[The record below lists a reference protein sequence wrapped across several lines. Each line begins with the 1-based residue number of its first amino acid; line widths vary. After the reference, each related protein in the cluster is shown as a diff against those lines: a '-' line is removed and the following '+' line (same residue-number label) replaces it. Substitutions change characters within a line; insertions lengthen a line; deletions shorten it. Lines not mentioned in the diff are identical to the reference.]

1 MTPLGTPGMVSNEP
15 VPGAGLLAAG
25 ADAPVEVRVRH
36 FARVQPDAVAVIGL
50 RRTITYRE
58 LDEAADRV
66 ATALARYQVGP
77 GSRVAWLGRNDIGY
91 VITMLGTRR
100 RGACLAGLNWR
111 EPPAELRRA
120 CALIAPAVLVADSA
134 NAGVATTAGEGADAV
149 ITLGPEGIPW
159 DEEPP
164 DPAAVLT
171 ASDPD
176 DCMLYFT
183 SGSTGRPKAVVH
195 QYGRVNSNIVSLLPG
210 FEPGAVTLIIPPVFH
225 VAGAVW
231 VQQALVSGAT
241 MVFPQDGST
250 ILQTIS
256 SSGVTHALMVPTLIQ
271 MMLAEQAASGLEAP
285 LLRYIAYGTSPIT
298 STLLRTAMDRFR
310 CSFIQCYGTTEAGGV
325 ITMLGA
331 GDHRLDGPHAG
342 RMASAGLPLPGVTV
356 QAVQPGTQQACTP
369 GQTGELCVR
378 TPLAMSRYW
387 ADPQATA
394 AVLGTDEWL
403 HTRDLGYLDEDGYV
417 YVVGRLDD
425 VIITGGENVHPA
437 EVENVLSGL
446 PGLAAACV
454 TGVPNARWGEI
465 VAVAVVRGDPSLS
478 EQQVLE
484 HCRAQLAHYKCPR
497 SIVFMDELPRNATG
511 KVIRSQVRNRIVDG
525 QSR

>member
-1 MTPLGTPGMVSNEP
+1 MSVSMP
-15 VPGAGLLAAG
+15 MSPPATG
-25 ADAPVEVRVRH
+25 ADAAVEARVRH
-36 FARVQPDAVAVIGL
+36 FARVQPDAAAVIGL
-50 RRTITYRE
+50 HRTITYRE
-58 LDEAADRV
+58 LDEAADRA
-66 ATALARYQVGP
+66 ATALARYQVVP

-111 EPPAELRRA
+111 EQPAELRRA
-120 CALIAPAVLVADSA
+120 CALIAPTVLVADSA
-134 NAGVATTAGEGADAV
+134 NAGAATSVGEEAGAV
-149 ITLGPEGIPW
+149 ITLSAESIPW
-159 DEEPP
+159 DEELS

-171 ASDPD
+171 AGDGD

-195 QYGRVNSNIVSLLPG
+195 QYDRVNRNIVSLLPG

-231 VQQALVSGAT
+231 VQHTLISGAT
-241 MVFPQDGST
+241 MVFPRDGST

-256 SSGVTHALMVPTLIQ
+256 DFGVTHALMVPTLIQ

-285 LLRYIAYGTSPIT
+285 RLRVIAYGTSPIT
-298 STLLRTAMDRFR
+298 STLLRSAMDRFS

-325 ITMLGA
+325 MTMLGA
-331 GDHRLDGPHAG
+331 DDHQLGGPHAG
-342 RMASAGLPLPGVTV
+342 RMASAGVPLPGFTV
-356 QAVQPGTQQACTP
+356 QAVQPGTRRACKS
-369 GQTGELCVR
+369 GQTGELRVR
-378 TPLAMSRYW
+378 TPLAMSGYW
-387 ADPQATA
+387 GDPEATA
-394 AVLGTDEWL
+394 AVLDADGWL

-454 TGVPNARWGEI
+454 TGVPDERWGQV
-465 VAVAVVRGDPSLS
+465 VAVAVVRVDAALS
-478 EQQVLE
+478 EQQVLG
-484 HCRAQLAHYKCPR
+484 HCRAHLAHYKCPR
-497 SIVFMDELPRNATG
+497 LIVFMDELPRNATG
-511 KVIRSQVRNRIVDG
+511 KVIRSHVRNQIVDG
-525 QSR
+525 LARRPPRTGAG

>member
-1 MTPLGTPGMVSNEP
+1 MSVSRP
-15 VPGAGLLAAG
+15 ASLAATG
-25 ADAPVEVRVRH
+25 ADAAVEARVRH

-50 RRTITYRE
+50 HRTITYRE
-58 LDEAADRV
+58 LDEAADRA

-120 CALIAPAVLVADSA
+120 CALIAPTVLVADSA
-134 NAGVATTAGEGADAV
+134 NASAATSASEDAGAV
-149 ITLGPEGIPW
+149 ITLSAERIPW
-159 DEEPP
+159 DDEPS

-171 ASDPD
+171 AGACD

-195 QYGRVNSNIVSLLPG
+195 RYDRVNRNIVSLLPG

-231 VQQALVSGAT
+231 VQQTLVTGAT
-241 MVFPQDGST
+241 MVFPRDGST

-256 SSGVTHALMVPTLIQ
+256 GFGVTHALMVPTLIQ

-285 LLRYIAYGTSPIT
+285 RLRVIAYGTSPIT

-325 ITMLGA
+325 MTMLGA
-331 GDHRLDGPHAG
+331 GDHQLGGPHAG
-342 RMASAGLPLPGVTV
+342 RMASAGRPLPGVTV
-356 QAVQPGTQQACTP
+356 QAVQPGTGQACTS

-378 TPLAMSRYW
+378 TPLAMTGYW
-387 ADPQATA
+387 GDPRATA
-394 AVLGTDEWL
+394 AVLDADGWL
-403 HTRDLGYLDEDGYV
+403 HTRDLGYLDDDGYV

-454 TGVPNARWGEI
+454 TGVPDERWGQA
-465 VAVAVVRGDPSLS
+465 VAVAIVRVDPSLS
-478 EQQVLE
+478 EQQVLG
-484 HCRAQLAHYKCPR
+484 HCRAHLAGYKCPR
-497 SIVFMDELPRNATG
+497 LIVFMNELPRNATG
-511 KVIRSQVRNRIVDG
+511 KVIRTQVRNQIVDG
-525 QSR
+525 LPR

>member
-1 MTPLGTPGMVSNEP
+1 MSVSMP
-15 VPGAGLLAAG
+15 MSPPATG
-25 ADAPVEVRVRH
+25 ADAAVEARVRH
-36 FARVQPDAVAVIGL
+36 FARVQPDAAAVIGL
-50 RRTITYRE
+50 HRTITYRE
-58 LDEAADRV
+58 LDEAADRA
-66 ATALARYQVGP
+66 ATALARYQVAP

-111 EPPAELRRA
+111 EQPAELRRA
-120 CALIAPAVLVADSA
+120 CALIAPTVLVADSA
-134 NAGVATTAGEGADAV
+134 NAGAATSVGEEAGAV
-149 ITLGPEGIPW
+149 ITLSAESIPW
-159 DEEPP
+159 DEELS

-171 ASDPD
+171 AGDGD

-195 QYGRVNSNIVSLLPG
+195 QYNRVNRNIVSLLPG

-231 VQQALVSGAT
+231 VQHTLISGAT
-241 MVFPQDGST
+241 MVFPRDGST

-256 SSGVTHALMVPTLIQ
+256 DFGVTHALMVPTLIQ

-285 LLRYIAYGTSPIT
+285 RLRVIAYGTSPIT
-298 STLLRTAMDRFR
+298 STLLRSAMDRFR

-325 ITMLGA
+325 MTMLGA
-331 GDHRLDGPHAG
+331 DDHQLGGPHAG
-342 RMASAGLPLPGVTV
+342 RMASAGVPLPGFTV
-356 QAVQPGTQQACTP
+356 QAVQPGTRRACKS
-369 GQTGELCVR
+369 GQTGELRVR
-378 TPLAMSRYW
+378 TPLAMSGYW
-387 ADPQATA
+387 GDPEATA
-394 AVLGTDEWL
+394 AVLDADGWL

-454 TGVPNARWGEI
+454 TGVPDERWGQV
-465 VAVAVVRGDPSLS
+465 VAVAVVRVDAALS
-478 EQQVLE
+478 EQQVLG
-484 HCRAQLAHYKCPR
+484 HCRAHLAHYKCPR
-497 SIVFMDELPRNATG
+497 LIVFMDELPRNATG
-511 KVIRSQVRNRIVDG
+511 KVIRSHVRNQIVDG
-525 QSR
+525 LSRRPPRTEAG